1 MVPARGHIRQNHRL
15 ATASQA
21 FSLEPKEKSLAEQ
34 DVVDLVAT
42 SQLADLTVE
51 QVLGSSL
58 SARAL
63 ALARSERLLL
73 VLDQLMTVN
82 RACDGPQKDEQ
93 AAQDPEHH
101 GIATCVSMASSRPIE
116 ASAVQDG
123 GEHHPDSYPR

>member
-21 FSLEPKEKSLAEQ
+21 FSLEPQEKSLAEQ

-63 ALARSERLLL
+63 ALARSKRLPL
-73 VLDQLMTVN
+73 VPDQLMTVN
-82 RACDGPQKDEQ
+82 RACDGPKKDEQ

-101 GIATCVSMASSRPIE
+101 GIATCVSMASCRPIE
-116 ASAVQDG
+116 ASAVHDG
-123 GEHHPDSYPR
+123 GEHHSNSYPR

>member
-1 MVPARGHIRQNHRL
+1 MIPARGHIRRNHRL

-21 FSLEPKEKSLAEQ
+21 FSLEPQEKSLAEQ
-34 DVVDLVAT
+34 DIVDLVAT

-63 ALARSERLLL
+63 ARGERLLL
-73 VLDQLMTVN
+73 VPDQLMTVN
-82 RACDGPQKDEQ
+82 RACDGPKKDEQ

-101 GIATCVSMASSRPIE
+101 GIATPVSTASSRPTE
-116 ASAVQDG
+116 AAAVHYG
-123 GEHHPDSYPR
+123 GEHHPNSYPR

>member
-1 MVPARGHIRQNHRL
+1 MVPAREHIRQNHRL

-21 FSLEPKEKSLAEQ
+21 FSLEPQEKSLAEQ

-63 ALARSERLLL
+63 ALARSERLPL
-73 VLDQLMTVN
+73 VPDQLMTVN
-82 RACDGPQKDEQ
+82 RACDGPEKDEQ
-93 AAQDPEHH
+93 AAQDPKHH
-101 GIATCVSMASSRPIE
+101 GIASPVSTASGRPIE
-116 ASAVQDG
+116 ALVVHKG
-123 GEHHPDSYPR
+123 GGHDAN